1 MTFQKFIETTCNS
14 DLKERGQFRP
24 EVFFYMVALH
34 LYIDIYNCIVLTYI
48 DIYNYSI
55 DLYRYIQLYS
65 IDLYRY
71 ISCLKLGRG
80 FTRIY
85 IFVHY

>member
-48 DIYNYSI
+48 DIYNCTVLTYI
-55 DLYRYIQLYS
+55 D
-65 IDLYRY
+65 
-71 ISCLKLGRG
+71 
-80 FTRIY
+80 IY
-85 IFVHY
+85 PVSS